1 MLKVLICLFI
11 KKITNLKLFVC
22 IYLLIYLLLSYS
34 IYRYINS
41 SMMYKFIRIKVVL
54 ISRKIDLLIIEI
66 KYFIR
71 IKTIFS

>member
-22 IYLLIYLLLSYS
+22 IYLLIYLLPSYS

-71 IKTIFS
+71 IKTISS